1 MIYDEPR
8 KFGIVQQS
16 AASLMPN
23 VSPLTYQPSVT
34 ATGSK
39 ANLGEVYETLT

>member
-8 KFGIVQQS
+8 KLSQLHQS
-16 AASLMPN
+16 AASQMPN

-34 ATGSK
+34 ANGSK
-39 ANLGEVYETLT
+39 ANLGEL